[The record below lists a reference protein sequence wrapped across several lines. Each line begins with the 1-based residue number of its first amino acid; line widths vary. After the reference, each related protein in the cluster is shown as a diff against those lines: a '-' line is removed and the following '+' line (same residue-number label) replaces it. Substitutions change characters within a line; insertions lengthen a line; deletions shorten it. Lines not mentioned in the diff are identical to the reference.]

1 MSDAATPFVSFQAIS
16 VTFANGVRALDDVTL
31 AIARGAIVGLVGESG
46 SGKTTL
52 CRVLVGLQRPTEGT
66 ARLDGERVS
75 PLIAKDPLAYRR
87 RVQMLLQDAAASLS
101 PRLSVAKLLAEP
113 ARIHRLP
120 PDPAGTA
127 RLLRRL
133 GLSEELLAKYPH
145 QLSGGQ
151 ARRVAIA
158 RALTLRPDLIVAD
171 EPTAGLDLSVR
182 GELLNLMLELRA
194 EFGLTYLMVSHDL
207 NVIRRVSERMVV
219 MYLGQVVEDAPT
231 GAIFAAPRHPYTA
244 ALLSAR
250 AQIDPARR
258 QHRIVLQGEIPSP
271 VNPPAGCRFHTRCP
285 LVQPRCRTEVPPL
298 VSDAIGSYRCHFP
311 LGPGDQRLQELARAA
326 HVP

>member
-311 LGPGDQRLQELARAA
+311 LGPGDRRLQELARAA
-326 HVP
+326 HLP